1 MVDKVDIL
9 YNEIVGLRKDIK
21 DILSQHNDRISIL
34 EEFKNKTLEVCIV
47 ISFVFAGIIDFI
59 KSRVL

>member
-34 EEFKNKTLEVCIV
+34 EEFKNKTLGVCIV
-47 ISFVFAGIIDFI
+47 ISFVFIYIA
-59 KSRVL
+59 